1 MSLSADTL
9 ERIVLNIGNHLLD
22 PAPNMLFHGR
32 QPLHAQ
38 AILSLA
44 GANSEVRARILVST
58 EPSMHKKLSCKPC
71 IPCIVCGLDCVT
83 TCHACKKAFYCSQKC
98 QARNGIVL
106 QRNAES
112 AAYSVSCL
120 PAGKRRRGCGA
131 LD

>member
-98 QARNGIVL
+98 QAQHWPKHAG
-106 QRNAES
+106 
-112 AAYSVSCL
+112 SCKKFR
-120 PAGKRRRGCGA
+120 AKRCPYGFPSFQETP
-131 LD
+131 